1 MKEDEEEDEEWNQGG
16 GASLTR
22 VYIGQLTQLLRAFTL
37 AVQDRWM
44 GASETLSCADRGCA
58 PPSLPAVHK
67 KLGKA

>member
-44 GASETLSCADRGCA
+44 GASETLSCADRD
-58 PPSLPAVHK
+58 
-67 KLGKA
+67 